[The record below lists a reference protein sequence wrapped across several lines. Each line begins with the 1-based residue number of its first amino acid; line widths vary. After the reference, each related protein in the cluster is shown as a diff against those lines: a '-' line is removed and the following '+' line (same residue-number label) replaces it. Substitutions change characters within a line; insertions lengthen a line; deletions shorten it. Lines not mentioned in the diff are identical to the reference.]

1 MSAGLASFSLLSS
14 PPLTYPQPLRYHYHQ
29 HDAQVIAV
37 SGTYRPSA
45 AGNAEAQGPHR
56 GD

>member
-14 PPLTYPQPLRYHYHQ
+14 PSLTYPQPLRYHYHQ